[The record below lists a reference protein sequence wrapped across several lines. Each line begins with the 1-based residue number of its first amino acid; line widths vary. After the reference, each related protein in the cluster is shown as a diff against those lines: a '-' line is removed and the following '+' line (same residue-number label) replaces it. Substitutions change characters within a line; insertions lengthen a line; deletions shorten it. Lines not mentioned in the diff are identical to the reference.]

1 MIIRRLAHGVLRRG
15 SDDRGVAAVEFALVI
30 PLLVVML
37 FTIVLG
43 GSVYIDQLQLQSVAR
58 DAARTAAV
66 DSSQACAVAAQE
78 LASNSVGAVQC
89 TVEQNCSSGVAK
101 VKLVAVQQM
110 SMPLVGPKTV
120 TLTATSSFICTP

>member
-1 MIIRRLAHGVLRRG
+1 MIIRRLAHGVHRRE

-43 GSVYIDQLQLQSVAR
+43 GSVYVDQLQLQSVAR

-66 DSSQACAVAAQE
+66 DSTRACAVATQE
-78 LASNSVGAVQC
+78 LAGNNVGAVQC
-89 TVEQNCSSGVAK
+89 TVQQSCSTGVAK

-110 SMPLVGPKTV
+110 SMPLVGSKTV
-120 TLTATSSFICTP
+120 TLTATSSFVCTP

>member
-1 MIIRRLAHGVLRRG
+1 MIIRRLAHGALRLG
-15 SDDRGVAAVEFALVI
+15 PDDKGVAAVEFALVI

-43 GSVYIDQLQLQSVAR
+43 GSVYVDQLQLQSVAR
-58 DAARTAAV
+58 DVARTAAV
-66 DSSQACAVAAQE
+66 DSTRACTLASQE
-78 LASNSVGAVQC
+78 LAGNDVGDMQC
-89 TVEQNCSSGVAK
+89 TIQQNCASGVVK

-110 SMPLVGPKTV
+110 SMPLVGQKTV

>member
-1 MIIRRLAHGVLRRG
+1 VIIRRLAHGALRRG
-15 SDDRGVAAVEFALVI
+15 SDDKGVAAVEFALVI

-43 GSVYIDQLQLQSVAR
+43 GSVYVDQLQLQSVAR
-58 DAARTAAV
+58 DVARTAAV
-66 DSSQACAVAAQE
+66 DSTRACSVATQE
-78 LASNSVGAVQC
+78 LAGNDVGAVQC
-89 TVEQNCSSGVAK
+89 TIQQNCASGVAK

-120 TLTATSSFICTP
+120 TLTATSSFVCTP